1 MPKYLLD
8 TTALIDYMRGRQ
20 DVVDLVTSLARDG
33 HQLGVCCINVAELYA
48 GLRPGQQALADQLI
62 DNLETYEVTQHVAKE
77 AGRYCYD
84 FARHGVTLTIADAL
98 IAATAV
104 KETATL
110 VTANAR
116 DFPMEGLLVLEH
128 A

>member
-1 MPKYLLD
+1 M
-8 TTALIDYMRGRQ
+8 
-20 DVVDLVTSLARDG
+20 
-33 HQLGVCCINVAELYA
+33 GVCCINVAALYA
-48 GLRPGQQALADQLI
+48 GLGSGQRALAAPLI
-62 DNLETYEVTQHVAKE
+62 DNLETYEVTQHVVKE
-77 AGRYCYD
+77 AGRYRHD
-84 FARHGVTLTIADAL
+84 FARRGGTLTIADAL

-128 A
+128 P